1 MTATDA
7 TPSAAQPAA
16 VILDETAQRREL
28 ACRANQEISA
38 LATEL
43 AQRFDGTKDGALI
56 HGMAARIQLLT
67 DVQWHALNLAAHE
80 PEDVP
85 ELVAL
90 RRHFEGWVS

>member
-1 MTATDA
+1 MTITDTTGTA
-7 TPSAAQPAA
+7 PPAA
-16 VILDETAQRREL
+16 VILDQTTARREL

-56 HGMAARIQLLT
+56 HGMAARIQVLT
-67 DVQWHALNLAAHE
+67 DIQWHTLNLAGDF
-80 PEDVP
+80 PEDVLD
-85 ELVAL
+85 LVAL